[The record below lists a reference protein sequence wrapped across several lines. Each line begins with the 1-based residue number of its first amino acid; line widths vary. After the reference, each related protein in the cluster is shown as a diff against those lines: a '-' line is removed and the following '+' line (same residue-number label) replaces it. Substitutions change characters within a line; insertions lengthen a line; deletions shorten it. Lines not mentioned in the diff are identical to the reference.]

1 MRTLH
6 PALGYQFSFF
16 PSFFGGFETF
26 VGKNLLTTNNYGKPT
41 EQIMVLPYFYRPA
54 NLNT

>member
-6 PALGYQFSFF
+6 PALGYKFSFF

-41 EQIMVLPYFYRPA
+41 ERLWFYRIFTAP
-54 NLNT
+54 LI